1 MATKPT
7 NTVTSVKQLNVSDV
21 VNATR
26 NSLPENLAAMI
37 PTLEKIGTVRDD
49 GTVVTARDV
58 SMGLRAIGN
67 VMMSYVPLQ
76 NAFINGLV
84 NRIAFTVVTSRL
96 YENPWSLFKKGLLD
110 YGETVEEIWAGLANP
125 FQYHRTADA
134 NGATVFK
141 RYENNV
147 KVAFHSMNYQKYYPC
162 TISTDDL
169 RQAFLSMDGIVNL
182 VDAIINQV
190 YTGAE
195 YDEFLVMKYMLARLA
210 LDGNIHAEHVPAA
223 TRANAQ
229 DVTTDIVSLSK
240 KMRYMSSEYNM
251 AGVKTYTDYSSLYA
265 ILTTDLTSVLDVN
278 VVAMAFH
285 MEKAELLGQQVE
297 VDGFGVVDSD
307 RLALIFQDDPYTT
320 YTPFTD
326 DEITELNTI
335 QGILSDKNFFMI
347 FDNFKTMTEIYNP
360 TELYWNYFYHV
371 WKTFSV
377 SPFSNAILLTSSNVT
392 VDGVTVTPGT
402 VSVAKGNSQ
411 AFTAAVETTGFASK
425 QVSWSLSGSTVSTID
440 ADGVLTI
447 PSTETATSITV
458 TATSVY
464 DSAKK
469 GSATVTVTN

>member
-7 NTVTSVKQLNVSDV
+7 NTITDVKTLNVSDV

-26 NSLPENLAAMI
+26 NAMPENLAAMM
-37 PTLEKIGTVRDD
+37 PTLEKIGTVRED
-49 GTVVTARDV
+49 GSVVTARDV

-67 VMMSYVPLQ
+67 VMMTYVPLQ
-76 NAFINGLV
+76 NAFVNGLV
-84 NRIAFTVVTSRL
+84 NRIAFAVVTSRL
-96 YENPWSLFKKGLLD
+96 YHNPWAVFKKGLLD
-110 YGETVEEIWAGLANP
+110 YGDTVEEIWAGLASP
-125 FQYHRTADA
+125 FQYHRSADA

-141 RYENNV
+141 RYDNKVN
-147 KVAFHSMNYQKYYPC
+147 VAFHSMNYQKYYPC

-210 LDGNIHAEHVPAA
+210 LDGKIHAENVPAP
-223 TRANAQ
+223 TSANAQ
-229 DVTTDIVSLSK
+229 DVTTVIVSLSK

-251 AGVKTYTDYSSLYA
+251 AHVKTYTDYSSLYN
-265 ILTTDLTSVLDVN
+265 ILTSDLTSVLDVK
-278 VVAMAFH
+278 VLAMSFH
-285 MEKAELLGQQVE
+285 IEKAELLGRQVE
-297 VDGFGVVDSD
+297 VNSFGTIDPE
-307 RLALIFQDDPYTT
+307 RLAVIFQDDPYTS
-320 YTPFTD
+320 YTPFTAE
-326 DEITELNTI
+326 EIEELNTL
-335 QGILSDKNFFMI
+335 QGILCDENFFMI

-377 SPFSNAILLTSSNVT
+377 SPFSNAILLTSTNVT

-411 AFTAAVETTGFASK
+411 AFTADVETTGFASK

-447 PSTETATSITV
+447 PSTETAVSITV

-464 DSAKK
+464 DSTKK
-469 GSATVTVTN
+469 GNATVTVTN